1 MSVFTQVGSDPAKI
15 KETSAKDYAIRF
27 VGGGAVTAL
36 VGIIGKT
43 SGPAVAG
50 LFLAFPAILVA
61 SLTLLG
67 EKHGQGSAGADAFG
81 ARAGSIGLV
90 AFGLVIWQVG
100 SRVPAWVALLLAMVA
115 WTVVSLSVWAFYCW
129 VRRKQRSN

>member
-1 MSVFTQVGSDPAKI
+1 MSVFTPVGSDPAKI
-15 KETSAKDYAIRF
+15 KETSAKHYAIRF
-27 VGGGAVTAL
+27 VGGGVVTAL
-36 VGIIGKT
+36 VGIIGTT

-67 EKHGQGSAGADAFG
+67 EKHGRGPAGADAFG

-100 SRVPAWVALLLAMVA
+100 SRVPAWLALLLAMVA
-115 WTVVSLSVWAFYCW
+115 WTVVSLGVWAFYRW
-129 VRRKQRSN
+129 VRREQRSN

>member
-1 MSVFTQVGSDPAKI
+1 MSVFTPVGSDPAKI

-27 VGGGAVTAL
+27 VGGGVVTAL
-36 VGIIGKT
+36 VGIIGAT

-67 EKHGQGSAGADAFG
+67 EKHGRGPAGADAFG

-90 AFGLVIWQVG
+90 AFGVVIWQLG
-100 SRVPAWVALLLAMVA
+100 SRDPAWVALLLAMVA
-115 WTVVSLSVWAFYCW
+115 WTVVSLSVWTFYCW
-129 VRRKQRSN
+129 VRREQRPN

>member
-1 MSVFTQVGSDPAKI
+1 MSVFTPVGSDPTKI
-15 KETSAKDYAIRF
+15 KETTAKDYAIRF

-43 SGPAVAG
+43 SGPEVAG

-100 SRVPAWVALLLAMVA
+100 ARVPAWVALLLAMVA
-115 WTVVSLSVWAFYCW
+115 WTVVSLSVWAFYRW
-129 VRRKQRSN
+129 VRREQRPN

>member
-1 MSVFTQVGSDPAKI
+1 MSVFTPIGSDPAKI

-27 VGGGAVTAL
+27 VGGGVVTAL
-36 VGIIGKT
+36 VGIIGTT
-43 SGPAVAG
+43 SGPEVAG

-81 ARAGSIGLV
+81 ARAGSIGLA
-90 AFGLVIWQVG
+90 AFGVVIWQVG

-115 WTVVSLSVWAFYCW
+115 WTVVSLSVWTFYCW
-129 VRRKQRSN
+129 VRRKQRPN